1 MDKTQKDLDLYFL
14 TRNVQWRYR
23 LDQYE
28 DATIREMLKTVR
40 ASVADVQLQLFNG
53 DAVPRGDALLD
64 ELQALSAGL
73 RKRLGEDV
81 ADMATEALNYSAQEH
96 AAIISIDGRVPINN
110 VALSAEQFRAFLGGP
125 AGGGVSLPAWVDAA
139 WGSTVTEQIKRNL
152 NVAALQGESYQKAV
166 RGLLDSTIAD
176 FAEREAITIART
188 YVQTANVAAQMA
200 VYEANDDLVTGWK
213 WSSVLEP
220 GYSKSGR
227 GTCTRCAALDGQIFK
242 MGKGPNIPLHC
253 RCRCVALPVMKT
265 WRELGLDRDELESAI
280 RPYTIRPDQNIDAG
294 GMRTII
300 ESGRHQG
307 DYASWWAKQNRA
319 FRVNAVGP
327 GRFEMLEAGKIQFSD
342 LVDGTG
348 RQRTLAELA
357 RL

>member
-28 DATIREMLKTVR
+28 DAVIAEMLKTVR
-40 ASVADVQLQLFNG
+40 AAVADVQLQLFNG
-53 DAVPRGDALLD
+53 DTVPRGDELID

-96 AAIISIDGRVPINN
+96 ASILSIDGRVPINN
-110 VALSAEQFRAFLGGP
+110 VALSPDQFRAFLGGP
-125 AGGGVSLPAWVDAA
+125 AGGVSLPAWVNAA
-139 WGSTVTEQIKRNL
+139 WGSTVTEQVKRNL
-152 NVAALQGESYQKAV
+152 NIAVLQGEGYQKAV
-166 RGLLDSTIAD
+166 RGLLESSIAD
-176 FAEREAITIART
+176 FTEREAITIART

-227 GTCTRCAALDGQIFK
+227 GTCTACASLDGRTFK
-242 MGKGPNIPLHC
+242 MGEGPNIPLHP
-253 RCRCVALPVMKT
+253 RCRCVAIPIMKT
-265 WRELGLDRDELESAI
+265 WRELGLDRDELEPAI
-280 RPYTIRPDQNIDAG
+280 RPYTIRPDANIDAG

-307 DYASWWAKQNRA
+307 DYASWFEKQDRA

-327 GRFEMLEAGKIQFSD
+327 GRFELLEAGKIKFED
-342 LVDGTG
+342 LVDAQG
-348 RQRTLAELA
+348 RQRTLEELA
-357 RL
+357 AL

>member
-28 DATIREMLKTVR
+28 DATIAEMLKTVR
-40 ASVADVQLQLFNG
+40 AAVADVQLQLFNG
-53 DAVPRGDALLD
+53 DTAPRGDALLD

-96 AAIISIDGRVPINN
+96 ASILSIDGRVPINN

-125 AGGGVSLPAWVDAA
+125 AGGVSLPAWVDAA
-139 WGSTVTEQIKRNL
+139 WGSTVMEQVRRNL
-152 NVAALQGESYQKAV
+152 NIAVLQGESYQKAV
-166 RGLLDSTIAD
+166 RGLLESSIAD
-176 FAEREAITIART
+176 FTEREAITIART
-188 YVQTANVAAQMA
+188 YVQTASVAAQMSL
-200 VYEANDDLVTGWK
+200 YEANDDLVTGWK
-213 WSSVLEP
+213 WSAVLEG

-227 GTCTRCAALDGQIFK
+227 GTCLRCSCLDQRQFK
-242 MGKGPNIPLHC
+242 MGEGPPIPLHP
-253 RCRCVALPVMKT
+253 RCRCVALPVMKS
-265 WRELGLDRDELESAI
+265 WRELGLDRDELEPAI
-280 RPYTIRPDQNIDAG
+280 RPYTIRPDVNIDAG

-307 DYASWWAKQNRA
+307 DYASWWAKQDMA

-327 GRFEMLEAGKIQFSD
+327 GRFELLESGRIKFED
-342 LVDGTG
+342 LVDAQG
-348 RQRTLAELA
+348 RQRTLEELG

>member
-28 DATIREMLKTVR
+28 DAVIAEMLKTVR
-40 ASVADVQLQLFNG
+40 AAVADVQLQLFNG
-53 DAVPRGDALLD
+53 DQVPRGDALLD

-96 AAIISIDGRVPINN
+96 ASILSIDGRVPINN
-110 VALSAEQFRAFLGGP
+110 VALSAEQFRAFMSSP
-125 AGGGVSLPAWVDAA
+125 ATGGVSLPAWVDAA
-139 WGSTVTEQIKRNL
+139 WGSTVTDQIKRNL
-152 NVAALQGESYQKAV
+152 NIAVLQGEGYQKAV
-166 RGLLDSTIAD
+166 RGLLESSIAD
-176 FAEREAITIART
+176 FTEREAITIART
-188 YVQTANVAAQMA
+188 YVQTASVAAQMRL
-200 VYEANDDLVTGWK
+200 YEANDDLVTGWK
-213 WSSVLEP
+213 WSAVLEG

-227 GTCTRCAALDGQIFK
+227 GTCLRCSALDQKIFP
-242 MGKGPNIPLHC
+242 MGKGPSIPLHP

-265 WRELGLDRDELESAI
+265 WRELGLDRDELDAAI
-280 RPYTIRPDQNIDAG
+280 RPYTIRPDVNIDAG

-307 DYASWWAKQNRA
+307 DYASWFEKQGRA
-319 FRVNAVGP
+319 FQQNVVGP
-327 GRFEMLEAGKIQFSD
+327 GRLQLLDTGKIRFED
-342 LVDGTG
+342 LVDGQG
-348 RQRTLAELA
+348 RQRTLEELG